1 MKLSVYNRLNILFMK
16 KADKIVAVSQELVD
30 EMTKLGAKGYTISDS
45 RGRGVH
51 GVRRGDWR
59 KEGNIR
65 IEVIGDADLCNAII
79 ARLKAEYEF
88 TGFFLVL
95 DLPPQLAGSFRVR

>member
-1 MKLSVYNRLNILFMK
+1 MPAQSMVLLTIITESILEG
-16 KADKIVAVSQELVD
+16 DLVD

-51 GVRRGDWR
+51 GLRRGDWR

-65 IEVIGDADLCNAII
+65 IEVIGDADLCNAIV
-79 ARLKAEYEF
+79 ARLKAEYDQDYGLLMF
-88 TGFFLVL
+88 TSKVELCN
-95 DLPPQLAGSFRVR
+95 